1 MNQETVITIE
11 ELQNVS
17 EEVVMAVSNLSL
29 QLNTNPQALTEQELQ
44 EMVNSGY
51 IHLFLARKE
60 SDQKIVGM
68 ITLVTFRTPY
78 KMKGT
83 LEDLVVAEEA
93 RGQGLG
99 EKLLTAA
106 ITKAKDKGVKSLTL
120 TSHPT
125 RVSANKLYQ
134 RLNFEKRDTNVYR
147 INL

>member
-134 RLNFEKRDTNVYR
+134 HL
-147 INL
+147 

>member
-1 MNQETVITIE
+1 
-11 ELQNVS
+11 
-17 EEVVMAVSNLSL
+17 
-29 QLNTNPQALTEQELQ
+29 
-44 EMVNSGY
+44 
-51 IHLFLARKE
+51 
-60 SDQKIVGM
+60 M